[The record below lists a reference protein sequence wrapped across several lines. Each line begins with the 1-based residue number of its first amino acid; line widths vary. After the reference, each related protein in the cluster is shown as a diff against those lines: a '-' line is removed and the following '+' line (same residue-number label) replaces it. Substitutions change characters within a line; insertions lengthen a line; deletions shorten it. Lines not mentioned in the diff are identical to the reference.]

1 MDFIFNIL
9 FQNGFST
16 KGHAF
21 CSHDFSILV
30 TISIVTNIKA
40 KLGQAEIPLAGKM
53 YLPVLN
59 ESYATTTFK
68 KKKLEENEEIN

>member
-30 TISIVTNIKA
+30 WIVTNIKA
-40 KLGQAEIPLAGKM
+40 KLGRVEIPLAGKL

-59 ESYATTTFK
+59 DSYVTITFK
-68 KKKLEENEEIN
+68 KKKLKENEEIN